1 MYAHLYAIV
10 EDLPA
15 PWRPPPT
22 PPVVLTR
29 VAGLTAVTSPAERV
43 PAASAPALA
52 RHAEVV
58 GSVLH
63 APAVLPFRFGIV
75 VAAADLPGWIA
86 AQAPSLRAGLAEVRG
101 CVEMDVKLLRLHC
114 AHAVGGACPACADG
128 APDADGLRALG
139 DRLVDRAGV
148 AHWRYRRSGAE
159 GNGAASVAFL
169 VPRREV
175 AAFLSRIAPVAS
187 RAESIA
193 VVPTGPWPPYSF
205 APPLERLPLAPAD
218 GGLPGGART
227 PARDAPIPHRA
238 AGGGAGGVLPPRT
251 RSG

>member
-1 MYAHLYAIV
+1 MISSATFRSFTDHMK
-10 EDLPA
+10 
-15 PWRPPPT
+15 
-22 PPVVLTR
+22 
-29 VAGLTAVTSPAERV
+29 
-43 PAASAPALA
+43 AASAA
-52 RHAEVV
+52 
-58 GSVLH
+58 G
-63 APAVLPFRFGIV
+63 
-75 VAAADLPGWIA
+75 AAAGA
-86 AQAPSLRAGLAEVRG
+86 AEHPLAALVRKIKPRDAMLVAGYIVARQLWQLTQLIRWAQQPLGTETPTTSGAWEEAYAKLRRRPKTGEIR
-101 CVEMDVKLLRLHC
+101 D
-114 AHAVGGACPACADG
+114 
-128 APDADGLRALG
+128 DADGLRAVG
-139 DRLVDRAGV
+139 DRLIEQAGV
-148 AHWRYRRSGAE
+148 ARWRYRSAAGAQ
-159 GNGAASVAFL
+159 GNAAASVAFL